1 MSPDAIPPA
10 LLLAASHSTYLANLG
25 WCTLAFFCGQLK
37 WHVPSSAANGDRF
50 VRHMRFWYASATLLV
65 PVTGYSI
72 IEEKMTRFQLI
83 AISALLLAPSIAYSS
98 IFGSVRGV
106 VHDPQHRPI
115 QGARVTLKAQNSD
128 WTQTQDSSDSGGFE
142 FSSVPLGNYTVTVS
156 SKGFREMHQDA
167 IVQSDTSPVL
177 HFELTIASAKETVI
191 VPETPVEAATESVTP
206 TTMVNRIDIQETPG
220 ADRTNGMEM
229 ITDYVPAAYMTH
241 DMLHMRG
248 GHQVEWLIDG
258 VPVPNTNIANNL
270 GPQIDPKDIDYLE
283 VQRGSYDADY
293 GDRTYGVFNV
303 VPRTGFE
310 RYREC
315 DLVITAGSFYQT
327 NDQISCGGHT
337 QRFAYYA
344 SLNGNRSDYGL
355 QTPIG
360 DVVHDASNGFGGF
373 ASFIFNPDPQNQFRL
388 VTQLRRDYYQI
399 PIDPNPNSSG
409 NLILEESGDSP
420 SYGLRDSE
428 TEPDGYVTFSWV
440 HTFNPNTLITVSPFY
455 HYNGADYHGGAD
467 DYPVIST
474 VTQTAN
480 YAGMQAALSANFEKN
495 DIQAGIYGFFQRQHN
510 YFSNV
515 GTAPGYPTVAPS
527 SIGVNGGVAAEF
539 INDKFKVTPWL
550 TLMAGLRVTQ
560 FNASISENAVDP
572 RFGIA
577 LRIPRLNWV
586 LRGFY
591 GYYYQA
597 PPVVTATGP
606 LADLATSQ
614 NFAFAPLHGERDR
627 EWQYGVMI
635 PYHGWTLDADT
646 YQTFAHN
653 WLDHNNIGESNIFWP
668 ITWDYALI
676 QGWELTLRSPNLWH
690 HGRFHLAYANQ
701 IAQATS
707 PITGGLICPPGNQL
721 CPLNIPPGL
730 SPVDHDQRNT
740 LNFGYN
746 TGLPWQSYAS
756 TNIYYGSGFTN
767 GEYGTPFVQLPG
779 QYPGPYLP
787 GHTTFDLALGK
798 SFAEKYTVSV
808 TALNVANRRVQLDNS
823 LTFGGFHWN
832 DPRQI
837 YGEFRYRFN
846 F

>member
-1 MSPDAIPPA
+1 MTRIKLVAVAAS
-10 LLLAASHSTYLANLG
+10 LLAT
-25 WCTLAFFCGQLK
+25 
-37 WHVPSSAANGDRF
+37 AA
-50 VRHMRFWYASATLLV
+50 YAT
-65 PVTGYSI
+65 
-72 IEEKMTRFQLI
+72 
-83 AISALLLAPSIAYSS
+83 

-115 QGARVTLKAQNSD
+115 QGAHVTLKAQNSD
-128 WTQTQDSSDSGGFE
+128 WTQSQDSHDSGGFD
-142 FSSVPLGNYTVTVS
+142 FTSVPLGNYTVTVS
-156 SKGFREMHQDA
+156 SKGFQEMHQDV
-167 IVQSDTSPVL
+167 IVQSDTNPVL
-177 HFELTIASAKETVI
+177 HFELSIAGAKETLAVS
-191 VPETPVEAATESVTP
+191 ETPVEATTESVTP
-206 TTMVNRIDIQETPG
+206 TTTVNRIDIQETPG

-229 ITDYVPAAYMTH
+229 ITDYVPAAYVTH

-248 GHQVEWLIDG
+248 GHQVDWLIDG
-258 VPVPNTNIANNL
+258 VPIPNTNIANNL

-310 RYREC
+310 RYNEC
-315 DLVITAGSFYQT
+315 DLVITAGNFYQT

-344 SLNGNRSDYGL
+344 SLNGNRSQYGL

-360 DVVHDASNGFGGF
+360 QVVNDAANGIGGF
-373 ASFIFNPDPQNQFRL
+373 ASFIFNPDPKNQFRL
-388 VTQLRRDYYQI
+388 VTQLRRDYYEI
-399 PIDPNPNSSG
+399 PIDPDPNSSE
-409 NLILEESGDSP
+409 NQILLSSGVSP
-420 SYGLRDSE
+420 SNGQHDAER
-428 TEPDGYVTFSWV
+428 EPDGYVTFSWV

-455 HYNGADYHGGAD
+455 HYNGADYVGGAND
-467 DYPVIST
+467 PAEIT
-474 VTQTAN
+474 NVTQTAQYVGAQTAVN
-480 YAGMQAALSANFEKN
+480 ATFWRN
-495 DIQAGIYGFFQRQHN
+495 DLQAGVYGFYQHQCN

-515 GTAPGYPTVAPS
+515 GFTLEGVTFPTILPS
-527 SIGVNGGVAAEF
+527 SIGVNGGVAAQF

-550 TLMAGLRVTQ
+550 TLIAGLRATE
-560 FNASISENAVDP
+560 FSSTSSSENVVDP

-577 LRIPRLNWV
+577 IRVPRINWV
-586 LRGFY
+586 FRGFY

-597 PPVVTATGP
+597 PPLSTATDQ
-606 LADLATSQ
+606 LQILATNQ
-614 NFAFAPLHGERDR
+614 NFGFARLQGERDR

-646 YQTFAHN
+646 YQTKANN

-690 HGRFHLAYANQ
+690 HGQFHLAYANQ
-701 IAQATS
+701 IAQAS
-707 PITGGLICPPGNQL
+707 APITGGLICPPGNSN
-721 CPLNIPPGL
+721 CPLDIPPGL

-746 TGLPWQSYAS
+746 TSLPWQTYAS

-767 GEYGTPFVQLPG
+767 GLPG
-779 QYPGPYLP
+779 VQYPGNYLP
-787 GHTTFDLALGK
+787 SHTTFDLALGK

-832 DPRQI
+832 DPRQV

-846 F
+846 Y

>member
-1 MSPDAIPPA
+1 MTRIWLVVFTTW
-10 LLLAASHSTYLANLG
+10 LLT
-25 WCTLAFFCGQLK
+25 
-37 WHVPSSAANGDRF
+37 
-50 VRHMRFWYASATLLV
+50 ASAYAT
-65 PVTGYSI
+65 
-72 IEEKMTRFQLI
+72 
-83 AISALLLAPSIAYSS
+83 

-115 QGARVTLKAQNSD
+115 QGAHVTLKAQNSD
-128 WTQTQDSSDSGGFE
+128 WTQSQDSRDSGGFE
-142 FSSVPLGNYTVTVS
+142 FSSVPIGNYTVSVS
-156 SKGFREMHQDA
+156 SKGFQEMHQDA
-167 IVQSDTSPVL
+167 VVQSDTSPVL
-177 HFELTIASAKETVI
+177 HFEMTIAGGKETVL
-191 VPETPVEAATESVTP
+191 VSETPVVATTDSVTP
-206 TTMVNRIDIQETPG
+206 TTTVNRIDIQQTPG

-229 ITDYVPAAYMTH
+229 ITDYVPAAYVTH

-248 GHQVEWLIDG
+248 GHQVEWLVDG

-315 DLVITAGSFYQT
+315 ELVITAGNFYQT

-344 SLNGNRSDYGL
+344 SLNGNRSQYGL
-355 QTPIG
+355 QTPIAQ
-360 DVVHDASNGFGGF
+360 VVNDAANGVGGF
-373 ASFIFNPDPQNQFRL
+373 ASFIFNPDPKNQFRL

-399 PIDPNPNSSG
+399 PIDPDPNSSG
-409 NLILEESGDSP
+409 NQILLGSGVSP
-420 SYGLRDSE
+420 SNGQHDAER
-428 TEPDGYVTFSWV
+428 EPDGYVTFSWV
-440 HTFNPNTLITVSPFY
+440 HTFNPNTLLTVSPFY
-455 HYNGADYHGGAD
+455 HYNGADYAGGAND
-467 DYPVIST
+467 PAEIT
-474 VTQTAN
+474 NVTQTAQ
-480 YAGMQAALSANFEKN
+480 YLGAQTALNSTFWRN
-495 DIQAGIYGFFQRQHN
+495 DLQAGAYGFYQHQYN

-515 GTAPGYPTVAPS
+515 GFTFEGVTFPTIQPS

-539 INDKFKVTPWL
+539 INDKFKVTSWL
-550 TLMAGLRVTQ
+550 TLIAGVRVTE
-560 FNASISENAVDP
+560 FSSNSSSENDADP
-572 RFGIA
+572 RFGVAI
-577 LRIPRLNWV
+577 RVPRLNWV
-586 LRGFY
+586 FRGFY

-597 PPVVTATGP
+597 PPLSTATDQLLI
-606 LADLATSQ
+606 LANGQ
-614 NFAFAPLHGERDR
+614 NFGFAPLHGERDR

-635 PYHGWTLDADT
+635 PYRGWTLDADT
-646 YQTFAHN
+646 YQTHANN

-690 HGRFHLAYANQ
+690 HGQFHLAYANQ
-701 IAQATS
+701 IAQASS
-707 PITGGLICPPGNQL
+707 PITGGLICPPGNSN

-746 TGLPWQSYAS
+746 TSLPWQSYAS

-767 GEYGTPFVQLPG
+767 GLPG
-779 QYPGPYLP
+779 VQYPGNYLP
-787 GHTTFDLALGK
+787 EHTTFDLALGK

-837 YGEFRYRFN
+837 YGELRFRFN
-846 F
+846 Y

>member
-1 MSPDAIPPA
+1 MTRFHRI
-10 LLLAASHSTYLANLG
+10 LI
-25 WCTLAFFCGQLK
+25 
-37 WHVPSSAANGDRF
+37 SA
-50 VRHMRFWYASATLLV
+50 VLLV
-65 PVTGYSI
+65 PSV
-72 IEEKMTRFQLI
+72 
-83 AISALLLAPSIAYSS
+83 AYAT

-115 QGARVTLKAQNSD
+115 QGANVTLKAQNSD
-128 WTQTQDSSDSGGFE
+128 WTQYQDSSGDGEFE
-142 FSSVPLGNYTVTVS
+142 FSSVPLGNYTVNVL
-156 SKGFREMHQDA
+156 SKGFQQMQQGV

-177 HFELTIASAKETVI
+177 HFELTVAGVKESII
-191 VPETPVEAATESVTP
+191 VPETPVEATTESVTP
-206 TTMVNRIDIQETPG
+206 TTMVNRIDIQQTPG

-229 ITDYVPAAYMTH
+229 ITDYVPAAYVTH

-248 GHQVEWLIDG
+248 GHQVDWLIDG
-258 VPVPNTNIANNL
+258 VPIPNTNIANNI

-315 DLVITAGSFYQT
+315 DLVITAGNFYQT

-344 SLNGNRSDYGL
+344 SLNGNRSQYGL

-360 DVVHDASNGFGGF
+360 QVVNDAANGVGGF
-373 ASFIFNPDPQNQFRL
+373 ASFIFNPDPKNQFRL
-388 VTQLRRDYYQI
+388 VTSLRRDYYQI
-399 PIDPNPNSSG
+399 PIDPDPNSIG
-409 NLILEESGDSP
+409 NQYYP
-420 SYGLRDSE
+420 SWGLHDSE

-440 HTFNPNTLITVSPFY
+440 HTFNANTLLTVSPFY
-455 HYNGADYHGGAD
+455 HFNGADYHGGPN
-467 DYPVIST
+467 DYPVTST

-480 YAGMQAALSANFEKN
+480 YAGGQAALSTNVWKN
-495 DIQAGIYGFFQRQHN
+495 DIQAGVYGFFQHQHN
-510 YFSNV
+510 YYFNDYKD
-515 GTAPGYPTVAPS
+515 GTPNFPPS
-527 SIGVNGGVAAEF
+527 SIGVNGSLAAEF

-550 TLMAGLRVTQ
+550 TLIAGLRATQ
-560 FNASISENAVDP
+560 FGGTSVAENSAEP
-572 RFGIA
+572 RFGVA
-577 LRIPRLNWV
+577 VRIPRLNWV

-597 PPVVTATGP
+597 PPLSTATEQLQQGG
-606 LADLATSQ
+606 AQ
-614 NFAFAPLHGERDR
+614 QGFAFTPLYGERDR

-690 HGRFHLAYANQ
+690 RGQFHLAYANQ

-707 PITGGLICPPGNQL
+707 PITGGLIFTV
-721 CPLNIPPGL
+721 PPGL

-746 TGLPWQSYAS
+746 TSLPWHSYAS

-767 GEYGTPFVQLPG
+767 GLPG
-779 QYPGPYLP
+779 VQYPGNYLP
-787 GHTTFDLALGK
+787 GHTTFDLAIGK

-808 TALNVANRRVQLDNS
+808 TALNVANRRVQLD
-823 LTFGGFHWN
+823 TV
-832 DPRQI
+832 
-837 YGEFRYRFN
+837 
-846 F
+846 